1 MHADTTA
8 MRQVADGFRDVAT
21 ALRDEAFHLG
31 REELP
36 VVLDDYVYAVA
47 KVPEA
52 LSEFLR
58 VWSTELTCTADAC
71 GDIVFGLVT
80 AAQAYDDADKN
91 SVVGTR

>member
-21 ALRDEAFHLG
+21 ALRDEAVHLG

-36 VVLDDYVYAVA
+36 VVTDDYVYAVA

-52 LSEFLR
+52 FTEFLR
-58 VWSTELTCTADAC
+58 IWSTELTCTADAC
-71 GDIVFGLVT
+71 GDIVYGLVT
-80 AAQAYDDADKN
+80 AAQAYDDADRAAT
-91 SVVGTR
+91 VGTR

>member
-1 MHADTTA
+1 MHADTAA
-8 MRQVADGFRDVAT
+8 MRQVADGFRDVST
-21 ALRDEAFHLG
+21 ALRDEASHLG

-52 LSEFLR
+52 LEEFLR
-58 VWSTELTCTADAC
+58 TWSTELTCTADAC
-71 GDIVFGLVT
+71 GDIVHGLAT

-91 SVVGTR
+91 ATVRTR